1 MDIDCPVSAKDA
13 RDILYSFDS
22 TDSLAVG
29 TEIECFTPH
38 SGDPVPY
45 SVKRVWHGRFGIR
58 YGVVEMYGQLQAQG
72 ETRSRLSARFK
83 VHIMAF
89 VNIILILAF
98 LAASTQVKKDGWI
111 YAIGGL
117 VVAGM
122 FVLDAYVLF
131 RVVECLKTGISRTS
145 RYPYEQ

>member
-29 TEIECFTPH
+29 
-38 SGDPVPY
+38 
-45 SVKRVWHGRFGIR
+45 
-58 YGVVEMYGQLQAQG
+58 
-72 ETRSRLSARFK
+72 
-83 VHIMAF
+83 
-89 VNIILILAF
+89 
-98 LAASTQVKKDGWI
+98 KDGWI